1 MKKRNLAGRLL
12 AILLVAL
19 LVPAMTACSAKD
31 GDQQTE
37 QSGTGSVTSD
47 EPQNEEEALA
57 LYRELMEQEN
67 KILSENTDLWEKV
80 YLEADKGMAM
90 LEDGKN
96 YGEFLLKTI
105 EAAKDQFTEEELKTL
120 QSEAE
125 KISELE
131 SRLTMLE
138 EKYPEVAQKY
148 LDSAMNMEADSDDPD
163 GGMSMPADSNGD
175 GNDSSDNSKETS
187 SDDSNTQKFPGFE
200 GKDLDGNEVK
210 SSELFAGNAV
220 TVVNFWFTTCGPCV
234 GELSELDAL
243 NKELEGKGGALIG
256 VNAFTLDGNENEIA
270 EAKDVLSKNGA
281 AYQNVYFASDSE
293 AGKFTMNIYA
303 YPTTYVVDR
312 NGNLV
317 GDPIVGA
324 ITEKKQKK
332 MLEDLIDQALAA
344 DQQQ

>member
-1 MKKRNLAGRLL
+1 MKKRNSAGRLL

-37 QSGTGSVTSD
+37 QTEQKEQSETGSVTSD

-57 LYRELMEQEN
+57 LYRELMDQEN

-148 LDSAMNMEADSDDPD
+148 LDSAMNMEADSDD
-163 GGMSMPADSNGD
+163 
-175 GNDSSDNSKETS
+175 SSDNSTETS
-187 SDDSNTQKFPGFE
+187 SDDSNAQKFPGFE

-270 EAKDVLSKNGA
+270 EAKDVLAKNGA